1 VKSKKHTNALIDE
14 LSAYLLQHAHNP
26 VQWFP
31 WDQKYLDRAK
41 EEGKLLLISIGYA
54 SCHWCHVM
62 EHECFEDEEVAALMN
77 SNFINM
83 KVDREERPDVDQVYM
98 NALQIITGQG
108 GWPLN
113 IIALPDGR
121 PIWGGT
127 YFPKKRWMEV
137 LSQIYSL
144 SKENREKVIQYA
156 DELEKG
162 LAHFEFNET
171 DENEFKWGEITMS
184 LDKILSKRDLKNG
197 GLLGAPKFMMP
208 TLLRFIQYGGLLCN
222 NQEALNHFHL
232 SLEKMALGGIFD
244 AIGGG
249 FSRYAVDSEWHI
261 PHFEKM
267 GYDNGQLLSLYAQAY
282 REKPL
287 QLYRETVEKTIR
299 FLSDNLLSPEGGFY
313 AALDADSIDENG
325 VLVEGA
331 FYVWQQHEIKE
342 LFPNEHELVSDYY
355 SINESGYWE
364 DGNHVLR
371 RLDTDEKFGEKHK
384 IYLSELK
391 TKVLKWDAILLM
403 KRKERMLPRLDDKVI
418 CSWNAILTSGL
429 LESYVSFKNESY
441 LDLAAKSIR
450 FIEQNFISNSGTL
463 KRISKKGINKIDAF
477 LEDYSDVIKM
487 YIDAY
492 EILFDEHYLNQAD
505 KLAAVCLTEF
515 EDQNSPLLFF
525 SSTSDLVLRTKET
538 SDNVIPSSNAIMA
551 ENLIRLSNHLIKPE
565 YISRSRAM
573 LTSCKSE
580 IQSYPGNYSY
590 WLTVALR
597 LLNPGY
603 EVVAVGPNSK
613 NNLREIRNTQFSL
626 NCSWAAAEESDLPL
640 FQNRI
645 SKKKTLYY
653 LCKNNHCELPLES
666 IEEVKEKLRLLN

>member
-1 VKSKKHTNALIDE
+1 VKSKKYTNALIDE

-144 SKENREKVIQYA
+144 SKENPEKVIQYA

-171 DENEFKWGEITMS
+171 DENEFKWGEIRMS

-403 KRKERMLPRLDDKVI
+403 KRKERILPRLDDKVI

-463 KRISKKGINKIDAF
+463 KRISKKGVNKIDAF

>member
-1 VKSKKHTNALIDE
+1 MKSKKHTNGLIDE

-31 WDQKYLDRAK
+31 WDQKHLDRAK

-62 EHECFEDEEVAALMN
+62 EHECFEDDEVADLMN
-77 SNFINM
+77 SNFINI
-83 KVDREERPDVDQVYM
+83 KVDREERPDLDQVYM
-98 NALQIITGQG
+98 NAIQIITGQG

-113 IIALPDGR
+113 MIALPDGR

-127 YFPKKRWMEV
+127 YFSKKRWMEV

-144 SKENREKVIQYA
+144 SKKNPEKIIQYA

-162 LAHFEFNET
+162 LAHFEFNKT

-184 LDKILSKRDLKNG
+184 LDKILSKRDIKNG

-222 NQEALNHFHL
+222 NQEALKHFHL
-232 SLEKMALGGIFD
+232 SLEKMTLGGIFD

-267 GYDNGQLLSLYAQAY
+267 GYDNGQLLSLYAKAY
-282 REKPL
+282 REKSL
-287 QLYRETVEKTIR
+287 QLYRETVDKTIR

-313 AALDADSIDENG
+313 AALDADSLDENG
-325 VLVEGA
+325 SLTEGSY
-331 FYVWQQHEIKE
+331 YVWKQHEIKE
-342 LFPNEHELVSDYY
+342 LFPDDHLLVSAYY
-355 SINESGYWE
+355 SINEGGYWE
-364 DGNHVLR
+364 DGKYVLR
-371 RLDTDEKFGEKHK
+371 RIETDKKFAK
-384 IYLSELK
+384 IYEIDLSELK
-391 TKVLKWDAILLM
+391 TKVLQWDATLLM

-418 CSWNAILTSGL
+418 CSWNAMITSGL

-441 LDLAAKSIR
+441 LDLTTKSIR

-463 KRISKKGINKIDAF
+463 KRISKKGVNKIDAF
-477 LEDYSDVIKM
+477 LEDYSAVIKM

-492 EILFDEHYLNQAD
+492 EILFDEHYLNQAN

-525 SSTSDLVLRTKET
+525 SSKSDLVLRTKET

-551 ENLIRLSNHLIKPE
+551 ENLIRLSNHFIKPE

-573 LTSCKSE
+573 LASCKSE

-597 LLNPGY
+597 LLKPGY
-603 EVVAVGPNSK
+603 EIVAVGPNSK
-613 NNLREIRNTQFSL
+613 KILREIRNTQFTL
-626 NCSWAAAEESDLPL
+626 NCSWAAAEKSNLPL
-640 FQNRI
+640 FQNRV
-645 SKKKTLYY
+645 SKNKTLIF
-653 LCKNNHCELPLES
+653 LCKNKQCELPLES
-666 IEEVKEKLRLLN
+666 VEEVKEKLRLLN